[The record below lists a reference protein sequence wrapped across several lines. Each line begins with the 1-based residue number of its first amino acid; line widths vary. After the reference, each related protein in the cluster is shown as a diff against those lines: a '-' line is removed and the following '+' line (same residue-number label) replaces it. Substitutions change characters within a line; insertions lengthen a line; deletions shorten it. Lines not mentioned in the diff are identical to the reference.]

1 VLAAGER
8 PRDRGG
14 DMDDSPVRFGLW
26 YDFRNPSGR
35 SFEDFYAQTLDQIV
49 WAEELG
55 YGSVWLTE
63 HHFADDGYTPSP
75 LVIGGALL
83 ARTTTMH
90 MSTSLMLLP
99 LHDPVRLAEDA
110 ATLSI
115 LSRGRFDLG
124 VGLGYR
130 AIEFEAFHRKVS
142 HRPSLME
149 EGVELIRRAWAGE
162 SLEFEGKRFQLPDV
176 RVAPVPEH
184 TPKLLIGGMNA
195 PSIDRAARLGDGFL
209 STQNAHQPEYL
220 EALARHGKDVANAA
234 IHAGQWVIIDEDPE
248 RTWARIGD
256 HALYQLNEYITW
268 GAFGPPDEVPRFPDR
283 DAIVAGGGFQLW
295 DGPTAVRELVALV
308 RECPQIKDL
317 YFWAQL
323 PGEPVESGSAR
334 MQYFMDNVAPQ
345 VVAELRETPT
355 GAGA

>member
-1 VLAAGER
+1 
-8 PRDRGG
+8 
-14 DMDDSPVRFGLW
+14 MDDGPVRFGLW

-35 SFEDFYAQTLDQIV
+35 SFEDFYAETLDQIV

-63 HHFADDGYTPSP
+63 HHFVDDGYTPSP

-83 ARTTTMH
+83 ARTTRLH

-99 LHDPVRLAEDA
+99 LHDPIRLAEDA

-124 VGLGYR
+124 MGLGYR
-130 AIEFEAFHRKVS
+130 AVEFEAFHRKVS

-184 TPKLLIGGMNA
+184 TPKLLIGGMSA

-268 GAFGPPDEVPRFPDR
+268 GAFGPPDQVPRFPDR

-295 DGPTAVRELVALV
+295 DGPTAVRELVALM

-334 MQYFMDNVAPQ
+334 MQYFMDNVAPK
-345 VVAELRETPT
+345 VVAELKETPT

>member
-1 VLAAGER
+1 ME
-8 PRDRGG
+8 
-14 DMDDSPVRFGLW
+14 DSPVRFGLW
-26 YDFRNPSGR
+26 YDFRNPKQWPRGL
-35 SFEDFYAQTLDQIV
+35 EDFYAQTLDQIV

-55 YGSVWLTE
+55 YRSVWLTE
-63 HHFADDGYTPSP
+63 HHFVEDGYTPSP
-75 LVIGGALL
+75 LVIGGAIL
-83 ARTTTMH
+83 ARTEQMR

-99 LHDPVRLAEDA
+99 LLDPVRLAEDSA
-110 ATLSI
+110 ALSI

-130 AIEFEAFHRKVS
+130 QLEFDVFHRNIK

-149 EGVELIRRAWAGE
+149 EGVEIIRRAWAGE
-162 SLEFEGKRFQLPDV
+162 SLAMDGKRYQLPDV
-176 RVAPVPEH
+176 RVAPLPEH
-184 TPKLLIGGMNA
+184 TPKLLLGGMNA

-220 EALARHGKDVANAA
+220 EAVERHGGDPAQAH

-256 HALYQLNEYITW
+256 HALYQLNEYIGW
-268 GAFGPPDEVPRFPDR
+268 GAFGPPDQVPRFPDR

-295 DGPTAVRELVALV
+295 DGPTAVRELVALM
-308 RECPQIKDL
+308 RERPQIKDL

-323 PGEPVESGSAR
+323 PGEPVESGSER
-334 MQYFMDNVAPQ
+334 LQYFMDNVGPQ
-345 VVAELRETPT
+345 VLAELREPA
-355 GAGA
+355 AGAST

>member
-1 VLAAGER
+1 
-8 PRDRGG
+8 
-14 DMDDSPVRFGLW
+14 MDDGPVRFGLW

-35 SFEDFYAQTLDQIV
+35 SFEDFYAETLDQIV

-63 HHFADDGYTPSP
+63 HHFVDDGYTPSP

-83 ARTTTMH
+83 ARTTRLH

-99 LHDPVRLAEDA
+99 LHDPIRLAEDA

-124 VGLGYR
+124 LGLGYR

-268 GAFGPPDEVPRFPDR
+268 GAFGPPDQVPRFPDR
-283 DAIVAGGGFQLW
+283 DAIVAGGGFPAVGRAHR
-295 DGPTAVRELVALV
+295 GPRARRPDARTPAD
-308 RECPQIKDL
+308 Q
-317 YFWAQL
+317 
-323 PGEPVESGSAR
+323 GPVLLGPASW
-334 MQYFMDNVAPQ
+334 
-345 VVAELRETPT
+345 
-355 GAGA
+355 

>member
-1 VLAAGER
+1 
-8 PRDRGG
+8 
-14 DMDDSPVRFGLW
+14 MDDSPVRFGLW

-35 SFEDFYAQTLDQIV
+35 SFEDFYAETLDQIV
-49 WAEELG
+49 WGEELG

-63 HHFADDGYTPSP
+63 HHFVQDGYTPSP

-83 ARTTTMH
+83 ARTSRLH

-124 VGLGYR
+124 IGLGYR
-130 AIEFEAFHRKVS
+130 AVEFEAFHRKIS

-234 IHAGQWVIIDEDPE
+234 IHAGQWVVIDEDPE
-248 RTWARIGD
+248 RTWAQIGD

-268 GAFGPPDEVPRFPDR
+268 GAFGPPDQVPRFPDR

-308 RECPQIKDL
+308 RERPQIKDL

-334 MQYFMDNVAPQ
+334 MQYFMDKVAPQ
-345 VVAELRETPT
+345 VVAELKETRT

>member
-1 VLAAGER
+1 
-8 PRDRGG
+8 
-14 DMDDSPVRFGLW
+14 MDDGPVRFGLW

-35 SFEDFYAQTLDQIV
+35 SFEDFYAETLDQIV

-63 HHFADDGYTPSP
+63 HHFVEDGYTPSP

-83 ARTTTMH
+83 ARTTKLH

-99 LHDPVRLAEDA
+99 LHDPIRLAEDA

-124 VGLGYR
+124 IGLGYR
-130 AIEFEAFHRKVS
+130 AVEFEAFHRKVS

-209 STQNAHQPEYL
+209 STQNAHQGEYL

-248 RTWARIGD
+248 RTWAQIGD

-268 GAFGPPDEVPRFPDR
+268 GAFGPPDQVPRFPDR
-283 DAIVAGGGFQLW
+283 DAIVAGGAFQLW
-295 DGPTAVRELVALV
+295 DGPTAVRELVALM
-308 RECPQIKDL
+308 RERPQIKDL
-317 YFWAQL
+317 YFWSQL
-323 PGEPVESGSAR
+323 PGEPVESGSSR

-345 VVAELRETPT
+345 VVAELKETPT